1 MINHALE
8 YHEQGLCVM
17 PIRHNKKPYLHE
29 WAHLQ
34 EDRPAIGMI
43 EHWWKQWPDAMIGII
58 TGRISGVCVID
69 ADSAIGYNQVIGRM
83 DAHRKPDVN
92 SPNGWHWYCAYPSRG
107 IGCKPRFLP
116 DVDFK
121 ADGGYIIAPPSQN
134 GDGTPY
140 VLKGEIG
147 QGFEI
152 PEKIMELLICPT
164 SCPTPSPTPTMYG
177 WDNVGQGGTTGI
189 GTDGRRDDDMFRLAN
204 TLVKGGM
211 PEETIRE
218 YLMFFAMRCDRGTEP
233 YTEEEAHAK
242 VDSALKRNDKR
253 IELGMDEVRDW
264 VADETGA
271 ITNAKGYVAMGCT
284 TKEEKSKLRKCL
296 KRLADSGVLVRTG
309 QGVYRM
315 REDTVEWLDVV
326 NAKGEPFPVVWPFNV
341 ERMVNIPP
349 GSITLLGGQQGAG
362 KTAFLLNTARLNAHG
377 GHNIVYIST
386 ETNAQGLK
394 VRLEGF
400 GEENVSVGD
409 LAKGIKFG
417 YHGGGELYDVIDNYQ
432 LEDSIVILD
441 YLEVTDAFYLVG
453 EKLAEIF
460 RRMKNGIAIIGLQMH
475 GDRLLGGQFGFHK
488 PDLVMTLKGVTE
500 PAMGTRLTIEKARW
514 WGNPSENPCLKS
526 IDFWTRHGCIVNA
539 QNEWKVRK

>member
-1 MINHALE
+1 MLNHALE

-34 EDRPAIGMI
+34 ESRPAIGMI

-92 SPNGWHWYCAYPSRG
+92 SPNGWHWYCAYPDSG

-152 PEKIMELLICPT
+152 PEKIMELLICHT
-164 SCPTPSPTPTMYG
+164 NCHTQSHTTTECG
-177 WDNVGQGGTTGI
+177 RDKVLQGVTNGI
-189 GTDGRRDDDMFRLAN
+189 GTDGRRDDDLFRLAN
-204 TLVKGGM
+204 HLVKGGM
-211 PEETIRE
+211 QPGLVEE
-218 YLMFFAMRCDRGTEP
+218 YLAFFSANCVPPFPPNETAR
-233 YTEEEAHAK
+233 K
-242 VDSALKRNDKR
+242 IKSALNRNDKR
-253 IELGMDEVRDW
+253 IELGMDEIRDW
-264 VADETGA
+264 VEHETGT
-271 ITNAKGYVAMGCT
+271 ITNAKGYVAMGCS
-284 TKEEKSKLRKCL
+284 TKEEKAKLRQYL
-296 KRLADSGVLVRTG
+296 KRLSDTGRLVKTG
-309 QGVYRM
+309 QGAYRL

-326 NAKGEPFPVVWPFNV
+326 NAKAEPFPVVWPFNV

-362 KTAFLLNTARLNAHG
+362 KTAFLLNLARLNAHRN
-377 GHNIVYIST
+377 HEIVYIST

-400 GEENVSVGD
+400 GEESVSVSD
-409 LAKGIKFG
+409 LAEGIKFG